1 MFLAVDQS
9 MAKIVGQIRR
19 LYKKCDVVNMFL
31 DMKTI
36 PGRKDDPFSK
46 TVLRMMKV
54 IEEKIRQT
62 PGIKLSSFMKTEYS
76 FVI

>member
-1 MFLAVDQS
+1 
-9 MAKIVGQIRR
+9 
-19 LYKKCDVVNMFL
+19 
-31 DMKTI
+31 MKTI

-62 PGIKLSSFMKTEYS
+62 PGIKPSSFVKTEII
-76 FVI
+76 FFRDLNK